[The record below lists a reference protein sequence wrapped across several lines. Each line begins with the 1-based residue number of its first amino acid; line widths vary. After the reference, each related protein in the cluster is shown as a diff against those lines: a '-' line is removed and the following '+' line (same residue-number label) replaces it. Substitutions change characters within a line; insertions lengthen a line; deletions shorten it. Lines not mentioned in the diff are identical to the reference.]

1 MIIKNLSENKDGSV
15 DFDFKV
21 DKMETEFL
29 LSFAIKALMR
39 EGIIKTADEE
49 LSEHEVELPMENL
62 Q

>member
-1 MIIKNLSENKDGSV
+1 
-15 DFDFKV
+15 
-21 DKMETEFL
+21 
-29 LSFAIKALMR
+29 MR